1 MATSTSFLC
10 GNPEN
15 GSEDSVINPLVEWTR
30 VGQDKLLLRMPDGEQ
45 ITFDQKAREVECVLE
60 CLRSRLPS
68 DARGRTLPMY
78 EPVVALLRER
88 GLLVARSV
96 TESRD
101 WLQHYLAFVRAKAA
115 PATGY
120 AARSCVLF
128 GSGWI
133 YERVASAIRHTS
145 LDRQSAPDDGDS
157 ATLIVV
163 ASDWESHE
171 LFRREN
177 EGAVRRGQRAT
188 FIGRMDARI
197 LTGPL
202 VVPGQGACYECY
214 YRKLALNAPFRA
226 EFDAYSALCSER
238 HDQPGRTSSL
248 ACGLVEYIVARHI
261 LAAANELNDVVF
273 PGVVELYNCVTMER
287 ATRNV
292 LRLPRCGVCG
302 SRVSKRERSIRE
314 L

>member
-1 MATSTSFLC
+1 L
-10 GNPEN
+10 
-15 GSEDSVINPLVEWTR
+15 
-30 VGQDKLLLRMPDGEQ
+30 
-45 ITFDQKAREVECVLE
+45 
-60 CLRSRLPS
+60 
-68 DARGRTLPMY
+68 
-78 EPVVALLRER
+78 
-88 GLLVARSV
+88 
-96 TESRD
+96 
-101 WLQHYLAFVRAKAA
+101 RAKAA

-120 AARSCVLF
+120 AARSCLLI

-133 YERVASAIRHTS
+133 YERVESALRHAS
-145 LDRQSAPDDGDS
+145 LDRLSTPDDGDA

-163 ASDWESHE
+163 ASDWENHE

-177 EGAVRRGQRAT
+177 EKAVSRGQRAT
-188 FIGRMDARI
+188 FIGRMDARV

-202 VVPGQGACYECY
+202 VVPGQAACYECY

-238 HDQPGRTSSL
+238 HEQPGRTSSL
-248 ACGLVEYIVARHI
+248 ACGLVEYIIARHT
-261 LAAANELNDVVF
+261 LAVAWELNDVVF
-273 PGVVELYNCVTMER
+273 PGVVEFFNCVTMER

-292 LRLPRCGVCG
+292 VRLPRCGVCG